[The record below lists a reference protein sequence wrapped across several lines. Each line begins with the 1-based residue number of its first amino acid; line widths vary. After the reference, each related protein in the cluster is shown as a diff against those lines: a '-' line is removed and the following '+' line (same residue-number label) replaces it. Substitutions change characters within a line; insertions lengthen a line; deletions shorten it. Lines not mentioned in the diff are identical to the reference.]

1 MRIMELIMAFVM
13 GGFSVYQAIKSAELP
28 IGWIPDEGPGGGAFP
43 FWLSVGM
50 IICCVAIIVR
60 WFRGTSP
67 LSQSKDE
74 YMSPVALRMFAIGAG
89 SLTVA
94 IFLFHFVG
102 VYVSLPLY
110 LFFIMRVNG
119 RHSWFQISAVALT
132 TVVVTFL
139 FFEIALNITLPKGV
153 TEPLFYPLYD
163 FFLG

>member
-13 GGFSVYQAIKSAELP
+13 LGFSAYQAVKSAELP
-28 IGWIPDEGPGGGAFP
+28 IGWIPGEGPGGGAFP

-50 IICCVAIIVR
+50 IICCIAIIVR

-67 LSQSKDE
+67 LSQSTDE
-74 YMSPVALRMFAIGAG
+74 YMSPAALKQFAIGAG
-89 SLTVA
+89 SLTVT

-102 VYVSLPLY
+102 VYAALPIY
-110 LFFIMRVNG
+110 LFFIMRMQG
-119 RHSWFQISAVALT
+119 RHSWFLIGGVSLV

-163 FFLG
+163 IFLH

>member
-1 MRIMELIMAFVM
+1 MELVMAFVM
-13 GGFSVYQAIKSAELP
+13 GAFSVYQAIKSAELP
-28 IGWIPDEGPGGGAFP
+28 IGWIPEEGPGGGAFP

-50 IICCVAIIVR
+50 LICCIVIILR

-67 LSQSKDE
+67 LSRSTDV
-74 YMSPVALRMFAIGAG
+74 YMSPEALKQFAIGAG
-89 SLTVA
+89 SLTVT

-102 VYVSLPLY
+102 VYVALPLY
-110 LFFIMRVNG
+110 LFFIMRVQG
-119 RHSWFQISAVALT
+119 RHSWFQIGAVALA

>member
-1 MRIMELIMAFVM
+1 MELIMAFVM
-13 GGFSVYQAIKSAELP
+13 GAFSVYQAIKSAELP

-43 FWLSVGM
+43 FWL
-50 IICCVAIIVR
+50 IICCIAIIVR

-67 LSQSKDE
+67 LSQSTDE
-74 YMSPVALRMFAIGAG
+74 YMSRAALRQFAIGAG
-89 SLTVA
+89 SLTVT

-102 VYVSLPLY
+102 VYVALPLY
-110 LFFIMRVNG
+110 LFFIMRING
-119 RHSWFQISAVALT
+119 RHSWFQIGAVALT

>member
-13 GGFSVYQAIKSAELP
+13 GSFSVYQAIKSAELP
-28 IGWIPDEGPGGGAFP
+28 IGWIPEEGPGGGAFP

-67 LSQSKDE
+67 LSQSTDE
-74 YMSPVALRMFAIGAG
+74 YMSKVALRMFAIGAG

-163 FFLG
+163 FFM

>member
-1 MRIMELIMAFVM
+1 MELIMAFVM
-13 GGFSVYQAIKSAELP
+13 GAFSVYQAIKSAELP

-43 FWLSVGM
+43 FWLSVG
-50 IICCVAIIVR
+50 IICCIAIIVR

-67 LSQSKDE
+67 LSQSTDE
-74 YMSPVALRMFAIGAG
+74 YMSRAALRQFAIGAG
-89 SLTVA
+89 SLTVT

-102 VYVSLPLY
+102 VYVALPLY
-110 LFFIMRVNG
+110 LFFIMRING
-119 RHSWFQISAVALT
+119 RHSWFQIGAVALT

>member
-1 MRIMELIMAFVM
+1 MRIMELIMAVVM
-13 GGFSVYQAIKSAELP
+13 GAFSVYQAIKSAELP
-28 IGWIPDEGPGGGAFP
+28 IGWIPEEGPGGGAFP

-67 LSQSKDE
+67 LSQSTDE
-74 YMSPVALRMFAIGAG
+74 YMSKVALRMFAIGAG
-89 SLTVA
+89 SLTVT

-102 VYVSLPLY
+102 VYVALPLY

>member
-28 IGWIPDEGPGGGAFP
+28 IGWIPEEGPGGGAFP

-67 LSQSKDE
+67 LSQSTDE
-74 YMSPVALRMFAIGAG
+74 YMSKVALRMFAIGAG
-89 SLTVA
+89 SLTVT

-102 VYVSLPLY
+102 VYVALPLY
-110 LFFIMRVNG
+110 LFFIMRING
-119 RHSWFQISAVALT
+119 RHSWFQIGAVALT

>member
-1 MRIMELIMAFVM
+1 MAVVM
-13 GGFSVYQAIKSAELP
+13 GAFSVYQAIKSAELP
-28 IGWIPDEGPGGGAFP
+28 IGWIPEEGPGGGAFP

-67 LSQSKDE
+67 LSQSTDE
-74 YMSPVALRMFAIGAG
+74 YMSKVALRMFAIGAG
-89 SLTVA
+89 SLTVT

-102 VYVSLPLY
+102 VYVALPLY
-110 LFFIMRVNG
+110 LFFIMRING
-119 RHSWFQISAVALT
+119 RHSWFQIGTVALT

-163 FFLG
+163 FFM

>member
-1 MRIMELIMAFVM
+1 MAFVM
-13 GGFSVYQAIKSAELP
+13 GAFSVYQAIKSAELP
-28 IGWIPDEGPGGGAFP
+28 IGWIPEEGPGGGAFP
-43 FWLSVGM
+43 FWLSVGL
-50 IICCVAIIVR
+50 IICCAAIIVR

-67 LSQSKDE
+67 LSRSTDT
-74 YMSPVALRMFAIGAG
+74 YMSPGALKLFAVGAG
-89 SLTVA
+89 SLAVT

-102 VYVSLPLY
+102 VYVALPLY
-110 LFFIMRVNG
+110 LFFIMRIHG
-119 RHSWFQISAVALT
+119 RHSWFQIGAVALA